1 MNLPLFRPVFKKGY
15 KSSKDNYRPIS
26 NLKNVSKL
34 NIIIV
39 TKLTDLF
46 TAFDFLSHKLLIAKL
61 Y

>member
-15 KSSKDNYRPIS
+15 KSPKDNYRPIS